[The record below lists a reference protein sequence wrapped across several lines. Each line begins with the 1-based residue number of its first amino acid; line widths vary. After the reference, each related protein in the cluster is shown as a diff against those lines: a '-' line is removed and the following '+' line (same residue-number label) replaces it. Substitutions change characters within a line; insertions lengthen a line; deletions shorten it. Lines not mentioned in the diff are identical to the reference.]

1 MYHKKIETQND
12 ALDYIRKGEVADL
25 LNRLDRLVE
34 MIGEK
39 DSEESE
45 GET

>member
-1 MYHKKIETQND
+1 MYHKKIETRQE
-12 ALDYIRKGEVADL
+12 ALEYIRNGETVDL
-25 LNRLDRLVE
+25 LDRLDRLVE

>member
-1 MYHKKIETQND
+1 MYHKKIETQKE
-12 ALDYIRKGEVADL
+12 ALDFIRKGEVVDL
-25 LNRLDRLVE
+25 LDRLDRLVE

-39 DSEESE
+39 GSEESE